1 MVVVI
6 TGATKGIGR
15 AIVDILASEGCDLA
29 LCARTQEDLRQL
41 QEQLAG
47 LPNSGRVF
55 VRQVDVR
62 NRAVLT
68 HFAEEVLKF
77 FGQVDVLINNA
88 GNFKPGRIQ
97 DEPEGVFDLVMQTN
111 LESAYFLTR
120 ALLPAMI
127 RRQSGHII
135 NMCSVA
141 SVRDFANGGSYAIS
155 KHALHGFGKTLREEV
170 REYGIRVTNILPG
183 ATWTDSWAGAD
194 FPEDRLMDAASVA
207 QMVLAAIRLAPNAV
221 MEELI
226 IRPVGGDL

>member
-1 MVVVI
+1 LF
-6 TGATKGIGR
+6 R
-15 AIVDILASEGCDLA
+15 S
-29 LCARTQEDLRQL
+29 
-41 QEQLAG
+41 
-47 LPNSGRVF
+47 
-55 VRQVDVR
+55 
-62 NRAVLT
+62 
-68 HFAEEVLKF
+68 
-77 FGQVDVLINNA
+77 
-88 GNFKPGRIQ
+88 NFKPRRIQ